1 MDILKIAKG
10 VNTAIAIG
18 GTVVTA
24 YQAMNSVFK
33 WYEKKYGKK
42 KNGENPVIRPIIR
55 GNR

>member
-10 VNTAIAIG
+10 INTAIAIG